1 MAQMI
6 GGNTVNWQQQ
16 EVPFSRFGTRKV
28 AWFKVGY
35 ADTKSYNAELDVYQL
50 DQVQFN
56 RMISIVQSQA
66 EVVMTGAPEVRN
78 NFGKFMIAVF
88 EDTLGN
94 GDLTD
99 PGEYYYNN
107 KSLTLQDVLRD
118 ISGDGNLTVERLY
131 MSGAPAESDYSTN
144 NGWTDD
150 DSRREY
156 DRKSDFLM
164 GYTQD

>member
-28 AWFKVGY
+28 AWLKVSHT
-35 ADTKSYNAELDVYQL
+35 DTSNGGALDMVL
-50 DQVQFN
+50 MN
-56 RMISIVQSQA
+56 KLISGIQSQA
-66 EVVMTGAPEVRN
+66 EVVMIGAPHISNSWGR
-78 NFGKFMIAVF
+78 FMVAVF

-99 PGEYYYNN
+99 PGDYYYNN
-107 KSLTLQDVLRD
+107 KSLTLQAVLRD
-118 ISGDGNLTVERLY
+118 ISGDSNLTVERLY
-131 MSGAPAESDYSTN
+131 MSGAPAQSDYSTD

-164 GYTQD
+164 GYTQP